1 MNARRPTLALAAL
14 AALAATAAAPAGNA
28 RAQETN
34 DAKIQRALSAAPAE
48 LARGAA
54 VVDLDFKTTT
64 KDGKEVREP
73 VMTKLREGSNGITC
87 IPGRPGVVGLSP
99 MCADAPGM
107 QWLHDF
113 VTGQPHPTNTS
124 PGVVYM
130 LAGGTDW
137 SPSDPM
143 ATSGTPFEQPP
154 HWMIM
159 WPFDAEVT
167 RLSTEPKDT
176 GTWLMWAGTP
186 WAHLMINQK
195 P

>member
-1 MNARRPTLALAAL
+1 MNGSRSIAVLAAL
-14 AALAATAAAPAGNA
+14 AALASAAIAPAGNA

-54 VVDLDFKTTT
+54 VVDVQFKTVMR
-64 KDGKEVREP
+64 DGKEMQEP
-73 VMTKLREGSNGITC
+73 VMTTLREGTNSITC
-87 IPGRPGVVGLSP
+87 IPGQPGVVGFSP
-99 MCADAPGM
+99 MCADPQGL
-107 QWLHDF
+107 QWIHDF
-113 VTGQPHPTNTS
+113 VTGQPRPSTTQ

-137 SPSDPM
+137 SPSDPK

-154 HWMIM
+154 HWMLM
-159 WPFDAEVT
+159 WAFDAKT
-167 RLSTEPKDT
+167 SGFSTEIKDT